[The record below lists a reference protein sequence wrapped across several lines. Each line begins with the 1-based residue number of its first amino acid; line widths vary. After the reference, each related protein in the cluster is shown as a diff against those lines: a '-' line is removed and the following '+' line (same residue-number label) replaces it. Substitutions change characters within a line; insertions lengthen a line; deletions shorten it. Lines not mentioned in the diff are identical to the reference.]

1 MGKIIEVDARGLA
14 CPLPVVKTKKALEGI
29 EEGEVITIVD
39 NEVAKDNVVKLAQSL
54 GCQTEVKQENGF
66 YRVHI
71 RKEGVTAT
79 QLSVNPGQLI
89 FINSSHLGR
98 GSDELGSILMRS
110 FLFSLTEMEV
120 KPQRIIFM
128 NSGVHLCCEGSPVL
142 DSLLALEEKGVEI
155 LVCGTCLD
163 YFQLKEKLC
172 VGKVTNMYSSVEHLL
187 AAEKVITI

>member
-1 MGKIIEVDARGLA
+1 
-14 CPLPVVKTKKALEGI
+14 
-29 EEGEVITIVD
+29 
-39 NEVAKDNVVKLAQSL
+39 
-54 GCQTEVKQENGF
+54 
-66 YRVHI
+66 VHI